1 MRIQMKKNKDPK
13 RVQRVLEELIRQL
26 EQLTFMGPDGTQDKT
41 RKISISSLNIYI
53 YRLGTVRVACCWI
66 SQMIGKSFRK
76 LIVILKGSSYFQT
89 RNNNSTSI
97 RCRVKKRMRS
107 NEEF

>member
-53 YRLGTVRVACCWI
+53 V
-66 SQMIGKSFRK
+66 
-76 LIVILKGSSYFQT
+76 
-89 RNNNSTSI
+89 
-97 RCRVKKRMRS
+97 
-107 NEEF
+107 

>member
-26 EQLTFMGPDGTQDKT
+26 EQLTFMGPDGKKDAT

-53 YRLGTVRVACCWI
+53 YRSGTVQVACCWI
-66 SQMIGKSFRK
+66 SRMIGKSFRK
-76 LIVILKGSSYFQT
+76 LIVILNGNSYFQI
-89 RNNNSTSI
+89 RNNSSTYT